1 VGSFA
6 RVTGGAA
13 AAVLAG
19 AMPVTASPAQASAR
33 VVRVPCDS
41 AALAAAITAAN
52 NPAGGVLRLA
62 PRCVYTITTPAT
74 ATTALPVITGADT
87 LVGGRGTTIRRDPA
101 AVAFRILDVAA
112 GGSLSV
118 IGIAIFNGNTAG
130 LGGGV
135 QNAGRLVL
143 SRTTLSGNGAGNG
156 GAVANIAGARATIS
170 RSVLSANATT
180 GVGGG
185 GVINSGVMTIFA
197 SALLLNTAPTNGG
210 GVNTQVSGTTQLIR
224 TSVDRNTSGGLGGG
238 ISNLGTTTLNR
249 SVVRFNRGSSG
260 GGIATGNTNI
270 LLSRSV
276 VRNNNIPNN
285 CSPANTIPGC
295 VD

>member
-1 VGSFA
+1 MGSFA
-6 RVTGGAA
+6 RVTVGAA

-19 AMPVTASPAQASAR
+19 AVPVTASPAQASSR
-33 VVRVPCDS
+33 IVRVPCDP
-41 AALAAAITAAN
+41 AALAAAIIAAN
-52 NPAGGVLRLA
+52 TPAGGVLRLA
-62 PRCVYTITTPAT
+62 PRCLYTITTPAT
-74 ATTALPVITGADT
+74 ATTALPVITGTVT
-87 LVGGRGTTIRRDPA
+87 LLGGPGTTIRRDPA
-101 AVAFRILDVAA
+101 AAAFRILDVAA

-143 SRTTLSGNGAGNG
+143 SRTTLSGNRAGNG
-156 GAVANIAGARATIS
+156 GAVANSAGARATIS
-170 RSVLSANATT
+170 RSILSENATT

-185 GVINSGVMTIFA
+185 GVINSGVLTIFA
-197 SALLLNTAPTNGG
+197 SALRLNTAPINGG
-210 GVNTQVSGTTQLIR
+210 GVNTQSAGTTQLIR
-224 TSVDRNTSGGLGGG
+224 TTVDHNTSGGLGGG

-249 SVVRFNRGSSG
+249 SVVRLNRGSAG

-276 VRNNNIPNN
+276 VRNNIPDN
-285 CSPANTIPGC
+285 CSPANTISGC
-295 VD
+295 VG